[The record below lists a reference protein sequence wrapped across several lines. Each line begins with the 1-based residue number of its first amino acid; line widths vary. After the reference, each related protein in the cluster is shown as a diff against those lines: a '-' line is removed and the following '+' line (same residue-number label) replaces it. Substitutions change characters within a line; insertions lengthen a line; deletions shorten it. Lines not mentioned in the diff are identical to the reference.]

1 MIKLVVSDMDG
12 TLINKKCKI
21 SDKNVE
27 AIHRLLD
34 NNIEFALASGRDYN
48 SVVEI
53 MKQYDIQCESIL
65 GNGAQYRDK
74 NGNVLMSC
82 YMNKNVVKDVVAIL
96 EEKNAPYMIIT
107 TNGVYTGQEPSFV
120 RNSFIKR
127 GGRKFGSKPSDYEK
141 GGFVENTPVNFLVKI
156 DDYDEFLE
164 KDLEIIKIETFSLEP
179 NEVLD
184 IQKKLKDIQNIAYL
198 SSFDDNI
205 EITDQYAQKGLI
217 LEKVIKLKGLSK
229 EEVIVLGDGM
239 NDLTMFEH
247 FPYSYAPNNAEETI
261 KNLAHIVVND
271 CDDDGFSEAIYL
283 MFNEFY
289 EE

>member
-21 SDKNVE
+21 SSKNVE
-27 AIHRLLD
+27 AIYRLID
-34 NNIEFALASGRDYN
+34 NDIEFAIASGRDYL
-48 SVVEI
+48 SVVEV
-53 MKQYDIQCESIL
+53 MKQYNIECEAIL
-65 GNGAQYRDK
+65 GNGAQYCDK
-74 NGNVLMSC
+74 NGHVLMSC
-82 YMNKNVVKDVVAIL
+82 YMDKSVVKDVVAIL
-96 EEKNAPYMIIT
+96 EDKNAPYMIIT

-120 RNSFIKR
+120 RNSFIER
-127 GGRKFGSKPSDYEK
+127 GGRKFGAVPADYEK
-141 GGFVENTPVNFLVKI
+141 GGFVENAPVNFLVKI
-156 DDYDEFLE
+156 NDCDEFLS
-164 KDLEIIKIETFSLEP
+164 KDLDIVKIETFSLEP
-179 NEVLD
+179 HDVLAIQRLLRD
-184 IQKKLKDIQNIAYL
+184 IPTVAYL

-217 LEKVIKLKGLSK
+217 LEKVIELKELSK
-229 EEVIVLGDGM
+229 EEVVVLGDGM

-247 FPYSYAPNNAEETI
+247 FPYSYAPDNAEDTI

-271 CDDDGFSEAIYL
+271 CEDDGFSEAICL